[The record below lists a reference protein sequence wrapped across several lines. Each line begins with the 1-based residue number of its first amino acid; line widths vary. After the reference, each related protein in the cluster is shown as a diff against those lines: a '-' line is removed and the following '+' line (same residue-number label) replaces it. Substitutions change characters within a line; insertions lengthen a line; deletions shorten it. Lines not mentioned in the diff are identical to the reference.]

1 MIVLATIRS
10 SRRVAAAPAAADVY
24 GTAQEEMVGTMTV
37 LVEFKTGDRVRL
49 LRPIDGFAAGTE
61 GEIVRIFVAPT
72 RACLVRIG
80 DAVVETEPDDVERAV
95 GSD

>member
-1 MIVLATIRS
+1 
-10 SRRVAAAPAAADVY
+10 
-24 GTAQEEMVGTMTV
+24 MVGTMTV

-72 RACLVRIG
+72 PRLSGEDRRYGRRDGAG
-80 DAVVETEPDDVERAV
+80 
-95 GSD
+95 